1 MLARK
6 PGPSLQHQ
14 RWRMCLPHQEADL
27 QRCSEV
33 FHTVPGKVGLVVLIA
48 AFNEPA

>member
-1 MLARK
+1 MEDMFAA
-6 PGPSLQHQ
+6 
-14 RWRMCLPHQEADL
+14 QEADL